1 MRQDRPVCC
10 HAPADQTEI
19 IEPTADANS
28 CAARVLFAAA
38 LAFLAKL
45 GCCCEWRSSRTA
57 CRHFQNFGGGM
68 SIGPSCSVPLLQ
80 RSSLHDCRSTAQ
92 IASKPAV
99 PPAASTAPQ
108 LRRNCAK
115 RPGCDTRLASMNVPS
130 CTTSAC
136 RPSSKQ
142 MPNSI
147 STACRSG
154 AMPTLLNSG
163 RSSMHASMCVLASA
177 RVSPANS
184 VWSPMSSTSG
194 AVRCDKPSAKLL
206 HKGVS
211 HSSSLCRNVVNLYWR
226 SSYRS
231 FAQDPATASLGA
243 QPTRRRARMCRA
255 VARSAAVPVLGT
267 ASTNSMPWTIQSRL
281 LATLRLK
288 PHRTSASRMK
298 AVSIRISR
306 EVAPVRRAGVVSQMA
321 VLSCSR
327 SVSTGMRLKIICA
340 IRSNTPCASARLGM
354 LTMSSFHRESA
365 GRPR

>member
-1 MRQDRPVCC
+1 MRSRHSNHGAKQPNGPIIALAPKQLKNPCQRRSVIDLESPLPAEATARLLTIAAPMTCVSTHAIALSVSAVDAVADWSSVVASRSTICRSWLLSRCGCIRANHPSVCT
-10 HAPADQTEI
+10 ASPATRLPYIIAIERQSRENASRSAGVLPCTSWPDEM

-163 RSSMHASMCVLASA
+163 RSSMHASMCALASA
-177 RVSPANS
+177 RVSPA
-184 VWSPMSSTSG
+184 TQCG
-194 AVRCDKPSAKLL
+194 AR
-206 HKGVS
+206 
-211 HSSSLCRNVVNLYWR
+211 
-226 SSYRS
+226 
-231 FAQDPATASLGA
+231 
-243 QPTRRRARMCRA
+243 
-255 VARSAAVPVLGT
+255 
-267 ASTNSMPWTIQSRL
+267 
-281 LATLRLK
+281 
-288 PHRTSASRMK
+288 
-298 AVSIRISR
+298 
-306 EVAPVRRAGVVSQMA
+306 
-321 VLSCSR
+321 
-327 SVSTGMRLKIICA
+327 
-340 IRSNTPCASARLGM
+340 
-354 LTMSSFHRESA
+354 
-365 GRPR
+365 